1 MLDKITVVDRIET
14 LENGCVQVRTAT
26 RIMDNGKVVASSFHR
41 HVVAPG
47 EDYSAEDPKV
57 QAICA
62 AVHTPE
68 CIAAYQASIAPAPVD
83 PVAPDADE

>member
-26 RIMDNGKVVASSFHR
+26 RITDNGAVVASSFHR

-47 EDYSAEDPKV
+47 QDYSAEDPKV

-68 CIAAYQASIAPAPVD
+68 VVAAYQAAQTTQ
-83 PVAPDADE
+83 E

>member
-1 MLDKITVVDRIET
+1 MALEKQVVVDLIET

-26 RIMDNGKVVASSFHR
+26 RILDDGVTVSSSFHR

-47 EDYSAEDPKV
+47 DDYSQEDPKV

-62 AVHTPE
+62 AIQTSEVV
-68 CIAAYQASIAPAPVD
+68 AAYLATQQETQLPQ
-83 PVAPDADE
+83 

>member
-1 MLDKITVVDRIET
+1 MSLEKQTVVDLIET

-26 RIMDNGKVVASSFHR
+26 RILDDGVTISSSFHR

-47 EDYSAEDPKV
+47 DDYSQEDPKV

-62 AVHTPE
+62 VVQTPE
-68 CIAAYQASIAPAPVD
+68 VVAQYQAQLAANQPVLEQ
-83 PVAPDADE
+83 P

>member
-1 MLDKITVVDRIET
+1 MLEKTNVVDKIET

-26 RIMDNGKVVASSFHR
+26 RITDNGAIVASSYHR
-41 HVVAPG
+41 HVVSPG
-47 EDYSAEDPKV
+47 DDYSNEDPRV

-68 CIAAYQASIAPAPVD
+68 CIAAYQASIAPP
-83 PVAPDADE
+83 ADV

>member
-1 MLDKITVVDRIET
+1 MLDKTIVVDRIET

-26 RIMDNGKVVASSFHR
+26 RITDNGAVVASSFHR

-47 EDYSAEDPKV
+47 DDYSNEDPRV
-57 QAICA
+57 QAICD

-68 CIAAYQASIAPAPVD
+68 VIAAYQASIAPAPVD
-83 PVAPDADE
+83 PDAGE

>member
-1 MLDKITVVDRIET
+1 MLDKITVVDKIET

-26 RIMDNGKVVASSFHR
+26 RITDNGAVVASSFHR

-47 EDYSAEDPKV
+47 DDFSKEDPKV
-57 QAICA
+57 RAICA

-68 CIAAYQASIAPAPVD
+68 CIAAYQAATAPAPE
-83 PVAPDADE
+83 A

>member
-1 MLDKITVVDRIET
+1 MLDKVTVVDRIET

-26 RIMDNGKVVASSFHR
+26 RIMDDGKVVASSFHR

-47 EDYSAEDPKV
+47 DDYSAEDPRV
-57 QAICA
+57 QAICE

-68 CIAAYQASIAPAPVD
+68 CIAAYEAAQSPEPT
-83 PVAPDADE
+83 PDV

>member
-1 MLDKITVVDRIET
+1 MLSKNTVVDKIET

-26 RIMDNGKVVASSFHR
+26 RIMDDGKVVASSFHR

-47 EDYSAEDPKV
+47 EDYSSQDPKV

-62 AVHTPE
+62 AVHTLE
-68 CIAAYQASIAPAPVD
+68 CVAAYQASLPPVE
-83 PVAPDADE
+83 VAQPEQPQE